1 MSFFLVNCD
10 CCISIYFDLLYIS
23 WLIKSDF
30 TSRIKHIL
38 PIEFHVWHI
47 YLFLG
52 CVDFVL
58 LPRPM
63 VIVMGTSPWT
73 ISVSRISGGCH
84 QLDRQGYFFNISVD
98 RVSSA
103 WTSRLPFLGLRVW
116 DLMLFDVSLGWGSSK
131 HFRYLKWRYGTLIH
145 AVWIPDTAY
154 LGEKTHHPQK
164 LPHKFQ

>member
-10 CCISIYFDLLYIS
+10 CCISIYFDVLYTS
-23 WLIKSDF
+23 LFIKSDF

-52 CVDFVL
+52 KVL
-58 LPRPM
+58 ILSYFLFRL
-63 VIVMGTSPWT
+63 VIV
-73 ISVSRISGGCH
+73 ISGGCH
-84 QLDRQGYFFNISVD
+84 QFDRQGYFFNISVD

-131 HFRYLKWRYGTLIH
+131 HFRYLIWRYGTLIH

-164 LPHKFQ
+164 